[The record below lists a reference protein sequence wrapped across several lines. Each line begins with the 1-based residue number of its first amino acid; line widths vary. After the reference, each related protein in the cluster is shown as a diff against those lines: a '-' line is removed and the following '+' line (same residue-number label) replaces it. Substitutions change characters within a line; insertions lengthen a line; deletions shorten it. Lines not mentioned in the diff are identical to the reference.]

1 MGMYRSGTANAIQD
15 EATMVRH
22 MYDSSKANQNSQA
35 EAFARQTLLAVIA
48 DGVPFLGAAAVS
60 GRDWKNDTLDSIV
73 QAAISLMFLR
83 ASQADDISQEYGEQG
98 RLALVRETDAIR
110 DAIVSVAHGENVKQS
125 SVILLT
131 IVSRS
136 AGRMWGCKAL

>member
-1 MGMYRSGTANAIQD
+1 MGVYRSGTANAIQD

-35 EAFARQTLLAVIA
+35 ETFARQTLLAIIA
-48 DGVPFLGAAAVS
+48 DGVPFLGAAAIS

-73 QAAISLMFLR
+73 QAAISLLFLR

-98 RLALVRETDAIR
+98 RLALVRETGAIR
-110 DAIVSVAHGENVKQS
+110 DAIVSVAHGENVK
-125 SVILLT
+125 
-131 IVSRS
+131 
-136 AGRMWGCKAL
+136 